1 MADHT
6 SPEPESLSFTPMFR
20 PQTEGQRSSHDL
32 YQQGSM
38 NGLGQFEVPCEATN
52 GTGSSM
58 NGIDQSAN
66 AAYWGNTSPV
76 SSMGLNR
83 NKTQAGVYETD
94 WSSHCHQQEA
104 SESYEITGRQQQK
117 LDSFSEAFC
126 SRSTYRMLGGGE
138 QSSFNNSTPPSHNLS
153 FPLVLSP
160 PPTPLPAPSF
170 SPPKRPQHL
179 LPGQILSQSQIQT
192 QIDGSLQF
200 FPSLPSPSTGRYN
213 HPIWLQLQADDNNG
227 LDLTQHLPQDSN
239 SSMVYAEHGG
249 PHLKQINSLQKDC
262 SLQMS
267 LNPSLVQ
274 HHLPQ
279 SCLQQELG
287 HEPGT
292 SEDHTTWPQFGQSS
306 HSFGPSLHQSSLH
319 VQGSGSGEGTR
330 FSNGLN
336 FGSGSSD
343 KSLGSSSTKN
353 VPSSVYTGVPF
364 SSVIQ
369 MSKELMENWEETTPH
384 YTPPPML
391 NPTRSG
397 TGLFCNLLSSLAVE
411 NRALWTDERKDD
423 DSQRFINIGP
433 EFQAELPDLITG
445 REPEVCP
452 EEPVREEMLWKPWA
466 ELEENDTLLQ
476 HVENLLDL
484 SASSVLPGGGA
495 NLELALHSL
504 SHCQGNILAAL
515 EMLLFE
521 NSPPSENYHYS
532 GMDMWT
538 LSEQK
543 LFHKAFTIYGKDFS
557 FIHKMVRTKQVSQCI
572 EFYYNSKRLSEKQNK
587 QREREKESLE
597 EERIAAIISQ
607 VTPATKMM
615 VNQAS
620 IDRLI
625 PTPPL
630 PTNFPCKQ
638 CGKMFYK
645 IKSRNAHMKI
655 HRQQQEDWR
664 DKLQIHPNHHH
675 NLNLTRALTHPNQ
688 QILTPSHHQNHILTQ
703 SLIQN
708 LVQSQTQLAFLQS
721 TKTQSTCPAGS
732 TSCMAPTQ
740 NPQIVS
746 KAPPLPLHTGH
757 QQTWGSLHSV
767 DTGGLFYNRG
777 SMVNGLHLSIQDS
790 VSKPWADTQ

>member
-6 SPEPESLSFTPMFR
+6 SPESLSFAPMFR
-20 PQTEGQRSSHDL
+20 HQTESQRSSHEL
-32 YQQGSM
+32 YQQGSIS
-38 NGLGQFEVPCEATN
+38 GLSPFEVPCEATD
-52 GTGSSM
+52 GTGSAL
-58 NGIDQSAN
+58 NGLDQTGN
-66 AAYWGNTSPV
+66 ASYWGNTSPV

-83 NKTQAGVYETD
+83 NKAQAGAYEAD
-94 WSSHCHQQEA
+94 WSTHCHQQEA
-104 SESYEITGRQQQK
+104 SESYETTGRQQQK
-117 LDSFSEAFC
+117 LDSFTEAFC
-126 SRSTYRMLGGGE
+126 SRSVTRMPGGE
-138 QSSFNNSTPPSHNLS
+138 EQSGFNSSTPPSHALS

-170 SPPKRPQHL
+170 SPPKRPQHF
-179 LPGQILSQSQIQT
+179 LPSQILCQSQIQT
-192 QIDGSLQF
+192 QTDGSLQF
-200 FPSLPSPSTGRYN
+200 FPSLPSPSTGRFN
-213 HPIWLQLQADDNNG
+213 HPIWLQLQADDSDS

-239 SSMVYAEHGG
+239 SSLVYSDHGG
-249 PHLKQINSLQKDC
+249 AHLKHINSLQKDC

-267 LNPSLVQ
+267 LNPALVQ
-274 HHLPQ
+274 HHHHQ
-279 SCLQQELG
+279 ACVQQELG

-292 SEDHTTWPQFGQSS
+292 SEDHMTWPQMGQSS

-319 VQGSGSGEGTR
+319 VQGSGPGEGTR
-330 FSNGLN
+330 FGYGLN
-336 FGSGSSD
+336 FGPGSSD
-343 KSLGSSSTKN
+343 KSLGSFTTQN

-364 SSVIQ
+364 NSVIQ
-369 MSKELMENWEETTPH
+369 MNKELMENWEKTTPH

-411 NRALWTDERKDD
+411 NRALWTDDRKDD
-423 DSQRFINIGP
+423 DSQRCINIGP
-433 EFQAELPDLITG
+433 EFQAELPDLIIG
-445 REPEVCP
+445 REHEVCP
-452 EEPVREEMLWKPWA
+452 EEPIREELLWKPWA
-466 ELEENDTLLQ
+466 ELEQNDTLLQ

-504 SHCQGNILAAL
+504 SHCEGNILAAL
-515 EMLLFE
+515 EMLLFKD
-521 NSPPSENYHYS
+521 SPPSENYHYS
-532 GMDMWT
+532 GMDIWS
-538 LSEQK
+538 LSEQR
-543 LFHKAFTIYGKDFS
+543 LFHKAFAIYGKDFS

-597 EERIAAIISQ
+597 EERIAAAISQ
-607 VTPATKMM
+607 VPPAPKVL

-625 PTPPL
+625 NTPPL

-664 DKLQIHPNHHH
+664 EKLQLHPNQHH
-675 NLNLTRALTHPNQ
+675 NLNLTRALAHPNQ
-688 QILTPSHHQNHILTQ
+688 QILTQTHHQNHILTQ

-721 TKTQSTCPAGS
+721 TKTLSTCPTSS

-740 NPQIVS
+740 NPQIVP
-746 KAPPLPLHTGH
+746 KAPPLTLHTGP

-790 VSKPWADTQ
+790 VSKSWADTQ